1 VLSRTLHV
9 LPAAKTPALLAA
21 LEEAR
26 EMVESH
32 DEQACFAQGLMSS
45 GLSSQQLPVQAE
57 PVANVRSFP
66 SPKCLA
72 SSSKPGACNSK
83 SLALVEQTENER
95 LAAAPAAAAADGYV
109 CVGGERRGGG
119 RGEGGEGGEWNRGAG
134 VVEEEKEESGSAD
147 VDDHDMDMGE
157 RAIADPAL
165 AGVDFFMEEPATRS
179 QAHPQHSATSLVE
192 YSPWASGQKVGRH
205 RREEEGAD
213 RPSLKQVE
221 QYRRI
226 KANEYFEEL
235 RDLLPPSRG
244 TKCDR
249 NRILQE
255 AIEYVKELKGLLY
268 SSSSLL
274 IKY

>member
-1 VLSRTLHV
+1 
-9 LPAAKTPALLAA
+9 
-21 LEEAR
+21 
-26 EMVESH
+26 
-32 DEQACFAQGLMSS
+32 MSS

-57 PVANVRSFP
+57 PVANVRSFL

-179 QAHPQHSATSLVE
+179 QAHPQSLVE

-205 RREEEGAD
+205 RREEEDDQEMAIHEPAHRWGDLDGSAGGLD
-213 RPSLKQVE
+213 DDDDGIELLNLGQLPEGHGLGGEDGSSTGKVTSVRAFMHVLKSYIGSGVLGLPYAYAQAHILKSTL
-221 QYRRI
+221 YT
-226 KANEYFEEL
+226 
-235 RDLLPPSRG
+235 DLVWCNVLG
-244 TKCDR
+244 H
-249 NRILQE
+249 
-255 AIEYVKELKGLLY
+255 
-268 SSSSLL
+268 
-274 IKY
+274 